1 MTGGLICEEQWGF
14 REGKGCVDQIST
26 LKHVGERARDKKCSV
41 CRFYR
46 FGEGIIGKLVAS
58 FENV

>member
-1 MTGGLICEEQWGF
+1 MTVELIDD
-14 REGKGCVDQIST
+14 GKGCVDQIST